1 MLRMDQ
7 VHVIRH
13 KVLVEG
19 VSIRQTA
26 RQMGLS
32 RNTVR
37 KYLDISEPKRIEK
50 RPRNRPVFSEVEAR
64 VEAILAEWQ
73 SRTTRKQRITGTRLH
88 KQLMTEGYKV
98 GITTIRDHLREK
110 RRKKAEVFIPLTY
123 RAGDV
128 AQVDFFEV
136 TVEIQRVRRKAWMF
150 VMHLMY
156 SKRTFAVLYDH
167 CDQPSFF
174 DGHVRAFMHF
184 GAVPQ
189 RLVYDNLTPAVKRVL
204 RADRDLTTRFLAL
217 KSHYLF
223 EASFA
228 RPGEGHDKGGVENSG
243 KAVRLQKLTPIPRGE
258 SLADISRQLIQDLDG
273 EMTWKKDTSGRFME
287 EKFREEL
294 PRMISLPENVF
305 EPGRMISAVISKHA
319 KVRVEGADYS
329 VPSRWARLSAT
340 VYIGAFSIRIHCLNE
355 VETFPRG
362 EKGTSNIRYRH
373 YLPELMKKPQAV
385 RQVAPELIAELGE
398 PYGKLW
404 NLLVATHEE
413 KEAART
419 LSRILAAMVDH
430 GEQKVTAAL
439 TESLQSGNVDLL
451 ALSTLIRKEEATTT
465 VEVPE
470 TLAGYQVETGSLADF
485 DHLLLEATP

>member
-26 RQMGLS
+26 RQMGVS

-37 KYLDISEPKRIEK
+37 KYLKISEPTRAD
-50 RPRNRPVFSEVEAR
+50 RFPRKRPVFETIEAR
-64 VEAILAEWQ
+64 VEAILEDWAT
-73 SRTTRKQRITGTRLH
+73 RTTRKQRVTGTRLH
-88 KQLMTEGYKV
+88 RQLITEGYTV
-98 GITTIRDHLREK
+98 GITTIRDYLREK
-110 RRKKAEVFIPLTY
+110 RRRKAEVFIPLTY

-136 TVEIQRVRRKAWMF
+136 TLEIRRERQKAWMF
-150 VMHLMY
+150 VIHLMY
-156 SKRTFAVLYDH
+156 SKRTYAWLYDH

-174 DGHVRAFMHF
+174 DGHVRAFRHF
-184 GAVPQ
+184 GAVPR
-189 RLVYDNLTPAVKRVL
+189 RLVYDNLTPAVKKIL
-204 RADRDLTTRFLAL
+204 RGDRDLTTRFLAL
-217 KSHYLF
+217 RSHYLF

-228 RPGEGHDKGGVENSG
+228 RPGEGHDKGGVENRG
-243 KAVRLQKLTPIPRGE
+243 KGVRLQNLTPIPRGE
-258 SLADISRQLIQDLDG
+258 SLEDISRQLLQDMDQ
-273 EMTWKKDTSGRFME
+273 EMTWKKDAAGRFLA
-287 EKFREEL
+287 EKFQEEL
-294 PRMISLPENVF
+294 PRMISLPENTF
-305 EPGRMISAVISKHA
+305 EPSRMVTAVVSKHS

-340 VYIGAFSIRIHCLNE
+340 VYVGATDIRIHCLNE

-362 EKGTSNIRYRH
+362 KKGTSHVRYRH

-404 NLLVATHEE
+404 NLLVATHNE

-439 TESLQSGNVDLL
+439 EESLQSGNVDLL
-451 ALSTLIRKEEATTT
+451 ALRRVIRQEESRVT

-470 TLAGYQVETGSLADF
+470 SLAEYQVETGSLEDF
-485 DHLLLEATP
+485 DHLLLEAAP